1 VNWGQPVKAWQA
13 AMAGQ
18 NTAHPSAAGL

>member
-1 VNWGQPVKAWQA
+1 VNWGQPVKALQA

-18 NTAHPSAAGL
+18 DTAQPSAAGL